1 MCPSEI
7 KNANIMVEN
16 IMEVLEN
23 NFLTPFHDEIDGAKL
38 YNILSGQL
46 IHDSIKENLLSLD
59 ETILKQLMSEYI
71 EGMSTETYS
80 GNRNTFWKYNA
91 AQD

>member
-1 MCPSEI
+1 
-7 KNANIMVEN
+7 
-16 IMEVLEN
+16 MEVLEN

-38 YNILSGQL
+38 YILSGQL

-80 GNRNTFWKYNA
+80 GNRNIFWKYNA